1 MRRTVPARALAGK
14 PLAFIRQGLFYRFA
28 FADDL
33 TGPSECSACLLQA
46 AEASTWQK
54 QTIV

>member
-14 PLAFIRQGLFYRFA
+14 PLAFIRRGLFYQFA

-33 TGPSECSACLLQA
+33 TGPSECSG
-46 AEASTWQK
+46 TGY
-54 QTIV
+54 

>member
-14 PLAFIRQGLFYRFA
+14 PLAFVRQGLFYQFA

-33 TGPSECSACLLQA
+33 TGPSECSG
-46 AEASTWQK
+46 TGY
-54 QTIV
+54 